1 MKKSTNYLKMT
12 WMALALFVVQPDLP
26 AMSNGHGNT
35 DSRQAATSKARTIQL
50 PFQLA
55 HKLIV
60 VEGRVENN
68 SGLFLLDTG
77 AERLVLNQKYF
88 SNAST
93 KSRGHWAG
101 IMGSTKSVPFTRINT
116 FQLGAFSFPGL
127 QANLLDLSHIEKQRN
142 IQLLGIIGYEVL
154 KDLEVG
160 VTQNQVEAMVGIL
173 NQLHHGRQTS
183 HNMRTSLT
191 SLDHV
196 VKSIG
201 YQLDGFLG
209 YEFLHN
215 KRTLIN
221 YKKKLLFFYK

>member
-35 DSRQAATSKARTIQL
+35 DSCQAATSKARTIQL

-77 AERLVLNQKYF
+77 AELNILDRFVRKKVLE
-88 SNAST
+88 
-93 KSRGHWAG
+93 
-101 IMGSTKSVPFTRINT
+101 
-116 FQLGAFSFPGL
+116 QLNIKKPIHLTGA
-127 QANLLDLSHIEKQRN
+127 
-142 IQLLGIIGYEVL
+142 
-154 KDLEVG
+154 
-160 VTQNQVEAMVGIL
+160 TQNQVEAMVGIL

-209 YEFLHN
+209 YEFLRN